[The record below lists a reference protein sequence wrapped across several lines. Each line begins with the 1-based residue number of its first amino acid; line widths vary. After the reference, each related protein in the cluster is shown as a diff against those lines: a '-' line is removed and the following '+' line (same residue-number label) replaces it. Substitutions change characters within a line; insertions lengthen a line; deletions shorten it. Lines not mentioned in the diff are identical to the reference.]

1 MLGRWKCAMS
11 VSVPI
16 ETVERDLQSLLGRL
30 RLGETITLISPEGN
44 PLAHLVSLRPAS
56 STADSIPDWEARW
69 DALARRVSQDWN
81 STKSAVET
89 LTEMRR

>member
-1 MLGRWKCAMS
+1 MS

-44 PLAHLVSLRPAS
+44 PLALLVSLRPAS
-56 STADSIPDWEARW
+56 STADSIPDWDVRW
-69 DALARRVSQDWN
+69 DALARRVSLAWK
-81 STKSAVET
+81 SPKSAVET